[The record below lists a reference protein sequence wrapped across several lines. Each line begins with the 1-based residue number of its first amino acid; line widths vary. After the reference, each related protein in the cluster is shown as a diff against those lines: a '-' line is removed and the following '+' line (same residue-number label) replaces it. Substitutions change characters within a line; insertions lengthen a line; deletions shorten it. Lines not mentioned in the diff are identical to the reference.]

1 MDFDWVMHTGTAIT
15 IAAAAVILTLAVGI
29 TATAR
34 LLQQKVAP
42 LLRND

>member
-1 MDFDWVMHTGTAIT
+1 MDFEWVMRAGTAVA

-29 TATAR
+29 TGTAR